1 MLWVFSLVICYLIGI
16 RYQKQEQF
24 YTSVCPICSLFL
36 FFLFFCLP
44 LYYFIWIYF
53 IPSIDLLN
61 FQTVPNL
68 LKTTNKHIQEF
79 QWIPSSINT
88 KKTTSWHCRIKFLKT
103 SDTEKILKLRLISSF
118 SSKTVQTKRQWNNI
132 LKPLEEKHHQPRI
145 LYPV

>member
-1 MLWVFSLVICYLIGI
+1 MGICFGDLLPDRYKISETRVVLHFCLSHLFFIPFFPLFLSSLV
-16 RYQKQEQF
+16 
-24 YTSVCPICSLFL
+24 LFCMNL
-36 FFLFFCLP
+36 FCP
-44 LYYFIWIYF
+44 LYWLTQFPDCSKFVENY
-53 IPSIDLLN
+53 
-61 FQTVPNL
+61 
-68 LKTTNKHIQEF
+68 KHIQES

-132 LKPLEEKHHQPRI
+132 LKPLEETHHQPRI